1 MLKTVVKA
9 AKSKD
14 DGQDE
19 LFDSKQKRV
28 LRHLV
33 LHDHLSFLRWSMKE
47 RLGFK
52 IEVAKFHHVLCDTI
66 DRVISGE
73 IKRLIIN
80 IPPGFTKTEA
90 VAIAFMA
97 RGLAIN
103 PRSQFIHLSY
113 ADDLAL
119 GNSGKVKEIVESDY
133 FQELFPMTLK
143 VDAKSKK
150 GWYNTQGGGVK
161 ASSSGGQV
169 TGFRAGQY
177 QPAEEEYEFSG
188 AMIIDDP
195 IKPDDAFSEPKR
207 RDINNRF
214 MNTFKSRL
222 MDERT
227 PMIVIMQRIH
237 EDDPTAFLLRGG
249 SGDKWHHLLLPAIIG
264 DEAENYPEDFTHA
277 IPINHG
283 LEKGALWAYK
293 KTEKDMED
301 MRAADPYTAASQYDQ
316 TPTPLGGGM
325 FKSEWWQF
333 YNPEHAPQFTHK
345 FITADTASK
354 LKQEN
359 DFSVFQ
365 CWGRSGSN
373 IYLIDQVR
381 GKWEAPDLEKV
392 AKNFIRHHYGS
403 GMQTVGRLRK
413 MLIEDKSSG
422 TGLIQSLQRWEEIS
436 IDIVGVSRN
445 RDKVSRAN
453 DYIPFIAQGRVYL
466 PEGATFLKE
475 FILEFSK
482 FTAIMSHKH
491 DDIVDPTLD
500 AIQEELAPA
509 QKVAATW

>member
-1 MLKTVVKA
+1 
-9 AKSKD
+9 
-14 DGQDE
+14 
-19 LFDSKQKRV
+19 
-28 LRHLV
+28 
-33 LHDHLSFLRWSMKE
+33 MKE
-47 RLGFK
+47 RLSFK
-52 IEVAKFHHVLCDTI
+52 IEVAKFHHVLCDTL

-80 IPPGFTKTEA
+80 IPPGYSKTEA

-119 GNSGKVKEIVESDY
+119 GNSGKVKEVIESDY
-133 FQELFPMTLK
+133 FQELFPMKLK
-143 VDAKSKK
+143 ADAKSKK
-150 GWYNTQGGGVK
+150 GWYNDQGGGVK
-161 ASSSGGQV
+161 ASSAGGQV

-237 EDDPTAFLLRGG
+237 EDDPTAHLLRGG
-249 SGDKWHHLLLPAIIG
+249 SGDKWHHLLLPAVI
-264 DEAENYPEDFTHA
+264 DNEAEDYPADFTHG
-277 IPINHG
+277 IPIHHG
-283 LEKGALWAYK
+283 LDKGALWPYK
-293 KTEKDMED
+293 KTEED
-301 MRAADPYTAASQYDQ
+301 MDEMRLADPYTAASQYDQ
-316 TPTPLGGGM
+316 SPTPLGGGM
-325 FKSEWWQF
+325 FKPEWWQW
-333 YNPEHAPQFTHK
+333 YNPSNLVGIEHK

-354 LKQEN
+354 TKQEN

-365 CWGRSGSN
+365 CWGKKAGN
-373 IYLIDQVR
+373 IYLLDQVR

-392 AKNFIRHHYGS
+392 AKNFIRTHYGS
-403 GMQTVGRLRK
+403 GNQVSGRLRK
-413 MLIEDKSSG
+413 FIIEDKSSG
-422 TGLIQSLQRWEEIS
+422 TGLAQSLQLWDEIT
-436 IDIVGVSRN
+436 VNVVPLSRN

-453 DYIPFIAQGRVYL
+453 DYIPFISQGKVFL
-466 PEGATFLKE
+466 PEGAPFIRDY
-475 FILEFSK
+475 ILEFSK

-491 DDIVDPTLD
+491 DDQIDPTLD

-509 QKVAATW
+509 KKTSGTW